1 MTFSEMVSSVFYNA
15 LGQMLAVMTIFLI
28 VSIKRKISS
37 WRYPVRTWTL
47 DSLHEVSSGQSVRE
61 PPVPRRS
68 FSSLVSN
75 PWMKFASHVLF
86 ELLSLICLGFRSL
99 FSFFCELPENWWFVI
114 NKNVLTKRQ
123 TGFTF
128 LSHFLFVFAEG
139 DISYK
144 TYNTNDYLVRMRD
157 SYKRF
162 VKTWIRFANP
172 WIRFVS

>member
-1 MTFSEMVSSVFYNA
+1 VNFFYGIEIFVNFWFGDPGFRENAFPCQTSKPAATQNYGSQIFSTKIAMPLMTFSEMVSSVFYNA
-15 LGQMLAVMTIFLI
+15 LGKLLAVMTIFLI

-75 PWMKFASHVLF
+75 PWMKFASHGLF

-99 FSFFCELPENWWFVI
+99 FSFFVN
-114 NKNVLTKRQ
+114 
-123 TGFTF
+123 
-128 LSHFLFVFAEG
+128 
-139 DISYK
+139 
-144 TYNTNDYLVRMRD
+144 YLKID
-157 SYKRF
+157 GL
-162 VKTWIRFANP
+162 
-172 WIRFVS
+172 

>member
-1 MTFSEMVSSVFYNA
+1 MPLMTFSEMVSSVFYNA
-15 LGQMLAVMTIFLI
+15 LGKLLAVMTIFLI

-114 NKNVLTKRQ
+114 NKNVLKDKRVLL
-123 TGFTF
+123 FYLIFCLF
-128 LSHFLFVFAEG
+128 LPRV
-139 DISYK
+139 I
-144 TYNTNDYLVRMRD
+144 
-157 SYKRF
+157 
-162 VKTWIRFANP
+162 
-172 WIRFVS
+172 